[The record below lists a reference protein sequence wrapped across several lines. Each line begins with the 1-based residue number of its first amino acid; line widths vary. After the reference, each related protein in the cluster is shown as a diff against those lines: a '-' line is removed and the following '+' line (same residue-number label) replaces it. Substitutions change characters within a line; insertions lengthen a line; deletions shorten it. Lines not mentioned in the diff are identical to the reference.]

1 MTTWLRSS
9 GSALWNHVSPKAAR
23 RLPDPVLKM
32 CSEGYCVRLGFSVSC
47 VNSKIWGYRVEAERP
62 ASRMG
67 ALVKGRAEPV
77 AQPATRV
84 AEPTCGERVGV
95 MAAEDYDT
103 TSNTTPAART
113 RPSTL
118 PPAGACAHV
127 LCGLQTVEM
136 TGLAPAFACVGARPL
151 PVGLSPWGLLFFGGE
166 PAPAADALRARC
178 AMQSQELPRVKRSVV
193 RIRSP

>member
-1 MTTWLRSS
+1 
-9 GSALWNHVSPKAAR
+9 
-23 RLPDPVLKM
+23 VLKM
-32 CSEGYCVRLGFSVSC
+32 CSEGYCVWLGFSVSC

-62 ASRMG
+62 VLRMG
-67 ALVKGRAEPV
+67 ASVKGRAEPV

-95 MAAEDYDT
+95 MAAEDHDT
-103 TSNTTPAART
+103 TSNTTAAPRT

-118 PPAGACAHV
+118 PPAGAHV

-151 PVGLSPWGLLFFGGE
+151 PVGLSAGGLLFFGGE
-166 PAPAADALRARC
+166 PAPAADALRARF
-178 AMQSQELPRVKRSVV
+178 ATQSQELPRVKRIVV
-193 RIRSP
+193 RIRSPSKARFCGWRSTRGQRLRTTPH